1 MIKNNNYIK
10 DISFKYDLRSIEA
23 LTLVGIYYE
32 DIIFT
37 LTAYFLMTIIISIKI
52 LMAKEWIIWQ

>member
-52 LMAKEWIIWQ
+52 LMAKE